1 MKIKPESDGF
11 EENIHQSSTH
21 SAPFFEVLTKVIVS
35 VLIVVLAG
43 YSIWATFKVMVLKG
57 QLNVLLAQQ
66 SKTAVTNIVVKE
78 RLEEIGE
85 LATEAYE
92 YEGYQTIENVRQV
105 LGISI
110 PGTANSIGVSYCGI
124 VKVGFDV
131 TEIHPEVNE
140 ATKKIYITIPNPKV
154 LDSYIKLDDL
164 QFDAKN
170 NILNP
175 IDITKLTEYF
185 GQIEQ
190 EGISNAE
197 KMDIFNKAEERMKR
211 IIESFLA
218 GFSEYEVIFI

>member
-1 MKIKPESDGF
+1 M
-11 EENIHQSSTH
+11 
-21 SAPFFEVLTKVIVS
+21 
-35 VLIVVLAG
+35 
-43 YSIWATFKVMVLKG
+43 
-57 QLNVLLAQQ
+57 
-66 SKTAVTNIVVKE
+66 
-78 RLEEIGE
+78 
-85 LATEAYE
+85 
-92 YEGYQTIENVRQV
+92 
-105 LGISI
+105 
-110 PGTANSIGVSYCGI
+110 
-124 VKVGFDV
+124 
-131 TEIHPEVNE
+131 
-140 ATKKIYITIPNPKV
+140 
-154 LDSYIKLDDL
+154 DSYIKLDDL